1 MTDLHGLL
9 EKYVSNGALPGA
21 VGLVAGPD
29 RTEVAAV
36 GSASLGG
43 VPMARDSIFRIAS
56 VTKPITATSVMML
69 VEDGQIALDDPV
81 RQWLPELAEPVV
93 VRTPASAVDDVVP
106 AARPI
111 TVSDLLSSTAG
122 YGFASDFTLPA
133 VQRLFSVQKDG
144 REPRSFLPP
153 DEWMAELAKIPLV
166 YQPGEG
172 WLYDTCST
180 LQGVLVARVSGQPL
194 PDFMAERVF
203 EPLDMASSGF
213 DVPAGQ
219 LDRFTSSYRSG
230 PDGDLELADGPDGQW
245 SSPPPFPLGNGGLVG
260 TADDWLAFGRMLLS
274 GGVSASGRRLLSA
287 DSVRLMTT
295 DHTTA
300 AQREIGAL
308 FLEGQGWGFGG
319 SVDVAAIDPW
329 NVPGRYG
336 WVGGT
341 GTSAHITPST
351 ATVAVLFTQVAAD
364 SPVPP
369 DWMRDFWRYVAS
381 AA

>member
-9 EKYVSNGALPGA
+9 EKYVSDGSLPGA

-29 RTEVAAV
+29 RTEVAAA

-43 VPMARDSIFRIAS
+43 APMARDSIFRIAS
-56 VTKPITATSVMML
+56 VTKPITAASVMML

-81 RQWLPELAEPVV
+81 RQWLPELADPVV
-93 VRTPASAVDDVVP
+93 VRTPASALDDVVP

-180 LQGVLVARVSGQPL
+180 LQGVLVARVSGQSL

-203 EPLDMASSGF
+203 EPLGMAGSGF
-213 DVPAGQ
+213 DVPVGQ
-219 LDRFTSSYRSG
+219 RDRFTSSYRTG

-260 TADDWLAFGRMLLS
+260 VADDWLAFGRMLLS

-351 ATVAVLFTQVAAD
+351 GTVAVLFTQVAAD

-369 DWMRDFWRYVAS
+369 GWMRDFWRY
-381 AA
+381 AAGAC